1 MYYRDVFRPTRIFVS
16 RLTQLSTRHIPHWFV
31 KTVSALANSL
41 RFSVHVS
48 THSIA
53 SGMIVLNDA
62 AEDHNIN
69 HKLMSVSFSSP
80 ASNWVSLALLA
91 SRISIPHNAHGIL
104 HPAYRIPQPTFPDRV
119 GFFVQSLSWEL
130 GKGSWLQLW

>member
-41 RFSVHVS
+41 RFSVHVP
-48 THSIA
+48 TRSIA

-69 HKLMSVSFSSP
+69 HELMSVSFSSP
-80 ASNWVSLALLA
+80 AIN
-91 SRISIPHNAHGIL
+91 
-104 HPAYRIPQPTFPDRV
+104 
-119 GFFVQSLSWEL
+119 
-130 GKGSWLQLW
+130 